1 MSQFITE
8 AFAQQ
13 FGDNFRHVAQ
23 QMPSRLEACV
33 LKESGIKGMSKSI
46 NRLGRRTAQRRLGR
60 HADTPL
66 NDQPHSTRFVDLFDW
81 EDGDLIDDQDRVRM
95 LIDPT
100 SDYVKAMISGL
111 NRAKDQ
117 VIINAMVGAARTAP
131 TTPGSAISTVAFP
144 AGQRIL
150 VGGTG
155 LTKAKIFQ
163 AKRFFRRAEADEESG
178 EELFFV
184 YTAAAMADVLADT
197 QLTSADFNA
206 VQMIQNGALRG
217 KWMGFNWIP
226 SELLPI
232 SGSTRTNIA
241 FAKSGVALGVGQ
253 DVMTKVGEDPTKGFN
268 IRVYAKMSIGAVRIE
283 EEKVVAVEALE
294 T

>member
-13 FGDNFRHVAQ
+13 FADNFRHVAQ
-23 QMPSRLEACV
+23 QMPSRLESTV
-33 LKESGIKGMSKSI
+33 LVESGIQGMSKSI
-46 NRLGRRTAQRRLGR
+46 NRMGRRTAQQRQSR

-66 NDQPHSTRFVDLFDW
+66 NDQAHSTRFVDLIDW
-81 EDGDLIDDQDRVRM
+81 EDGDMIDDQDKVRM
-95 LIDPT
+95 LVDPT
-100 SDYVKAMISGL
+100 SEYVKAMTAAL

-117 VIINAMVGAARTAP
+117 VIINAMVGSARTAP
-131 TTPGSAISTVAFP
+131 TVPGGGITNVALP

-163 AKRFFRRAEADEESG
+163 AKRFFRRAEADEENG
-178 EELFFV
+178 EELYFI
-184 YTAAAMADVLADT
+184 YTASALQDVLADT

-206 VQMIQNGALRG
+206 VQMIQNGSLRG

-226 SELLPI
+226 SELLPL
-232 SGSTRTNIA
+232 SGSTRTCLA
-241 FAKSGVALGVGQ
+241 FAKTGVALGVGENIT
-253 DVMTKVGEDPTKGFN
+253 TKVGEDPSKGFN
-268 IRVYAKMSIGAVRIE
+268 VRVYAKMSIGAVRIE

-294 T
+294 S